1 MPAVQSPTC
10 VAPQYVLSYI
20 RGKETARTN
29 NERSFMALVNYNNI
43 YNPYSRAIYNGSA
56 MSAGSCGSLSSA
68 GGIGSCGYA
77 GSCGGNGSLSYAYGS
92 TSSVNRGSSSGINRG
107 ITYTGSAGNTGR
119 TGSTSYAGSARNAGS
134 TSCAGSTGSVGYI
147 GSSYVGSAGSMAF
160 GGSVGSIGSAGYVA
174 SPFSSLSTNMKKVA
188 NSMSGNNIE
197 DRTITLML
205 QTMQNF
211 VSGKIPLKNA
221 VQILK
226 NYGIKD
232 IQITDSNTKSIKFTL
247 GEKSYTFSCSSEYKS
262 GSPTKEFYSKSDLQ
276 GKGTCYFSD
285 KMLNEYF
292 DISYKDSDGTVLYTL
307 KPDCGYTSADKL
319 GRALF
324 NQYSQDL
331 LLDNFLNNKNR
342 EVESGSLLSRETA
355 DGTIITTQNYT
366 QYIDEIGLAE
376 GEDAKKL
383 RDEALNKL
391 LDDFTLGNLTTSQ
404 ASAIL
409 TAIGVTDKKFDETQE
424 GLYEYTF
431 KYDGV
436 SYTIRCNKAAAESS
450 TDAPLPNYITNLDSS
465 LITPRPIGEVV
476 KPGAASEGLTFGLGK
491 PVQMGGTI
499 SIPPLNT
506 DTDYTTEAV
515 VSEVKDD
522 TTEVEANWNE
532 FLENGDYDKLLN
544 FLNGSNEIEPEEM
557 LDLYN
562 SISEVLDAEFTT
574 SDADRNLKNT
584 LEGAKDILMHSMYK
598 NITGKVWDGD
608 KYSFARDIFYAAVL
622 GSEINKTAIQMVRD
636 MDDVFYMSESQKESL
651 NNILKNPD
659 NANTTEWEFLSQ
671 MNTILRMLATPE
683 DATREMSSLG
693 MTCAQLYI
701 SFNAKYGIDSETFNE
716 LYLIAGDYAL
726 NSGTEPGTVENSQ
739 EFLNALEAYITGDVR
754 ELRSMSA
761 NIQPKLENEIEGS
774 EQYNKL
780 YDIYTNLEDSI
791 QNLTLLANPNDPV
804 FIEKLANKMSNSD
817 LKFTYDNF
825 VEIYQEVLGIDT
837 ITLDDIA
844 ACSIIYT
851 KFVQLIANTEDEDA
865 ISDYNKLLA
874 DYSFKD
880 IVINDNAQD
889 DTPQAYNVNVNKR
902 SLDWNKNENTQQS
915 KKINRMTTNQA
926 LGICDIDFSGD
937 IDPRGEVYR
946 RSIFV
951 KENLTDEQRE
961 YVRKSYI
968 ECANMDMVKELI
980 GENIFG
986 LEIPDGLSTWIPVA
1000 GDLEGYIKN
1009 SSQIRI
1015 DYLDGKINK
1024 AQKIER
1030 EAIEFGVTI
1039 VKLCTSALVLGGKAI
1054 SFLGKMVVKFAP
1066 AKYSLLTGLLTGMG
1080 CKSAEKLLAKF
1091 SKTEIGQLFDLLF
1104 KKGKLGE
1111 FIKNASNVVTEN
1123 GIRSWL
1129 KENKGTNVGEQVE
1142 GNTQGT
1148 GTGPNGASGAGGG
1161 GSSPSNNNNP
1171 SFSDIALAKLDSWT
1185 QQASQSGNWLYYND
1199 SNGNK
1204 NVIMPQVTV
1213 SANMSWYSK
1222 EFFNQLADAGL
1233 SYEEAQMYMATL
1245 REYIKDDNDVT
1256 EVMKAV
1262 ACGKYKITKEEEYA
1276 GSNTYILGI
1285 APVTEGDIIAEG
1297 SGYADQV
1304 DANASKDENGNP
1316 TGNYAGWDKIQEDLA
1331 NQFLLDPND
1340 PTAKG
1345 KTADQIFQDA
1355 WGLNGTNSQGTVCTV
1370 ANDADYINNS
1380 APAASSSN
1388 NKVYIKDKY
1397 YKYDGYK
1404 VTVSITYS
1412 NGNRKDLDITSEL
1425 TSRIY
1430 WEGLRNDTDVSWYE
1444 IQSLLKQYVNC
1455 QNKRE
1460 GNLATFYH

>member
-1 MPAVQSPTC
+1 MPVDQSPTC

-119 TGSTSYAGSARNAGS
+119 TGSTSYAGSARNTGS

-450 TDAPLPNYITNLDSS
+450 TDAPLPNYMTNLDSS

-491 PVQMGGTI
+491 PVQMGGTS

-622 GSEINKTAIQMVRD
+622 GSKNKTAIQMMRD
-636 MDDVFYMSESQKESL
+636 MDDVFYMSESQKECL
-651 NNILKNPD
+651 NNFLENPD
-659 NANTTEWEFLSQ
+659 TTNITDMVFLRQ
-671 MNTILRMLATPE
+671 MDTILRTLSTPE
-683 DATREMSSLG
+683 ATTMELSSLG
-693 MTCAQLYI
+693 STYAQLYD
-701 SFNAKYGIDSETFNE
+701 SFQAKYGIDSEIFGE
-716 LYLIAGDYAL
+716 LYTLAGEYAL
-726 NSGTEPGTVENSQ
+726 NSGTVPGTFENSQ
-739 EFLNALEAYITGDVR
+739 EFLHALESYITGDIKELSAMLDKLNSQNSMELEENSSINTIASLLESEIVNLKYSNS
-754 ELRSMSA
+754 ELRTELL
-761 NIQPKLENEIEGS
+761 IQMTKSDLNFTLENFLNIYNDILGEDGDNYEDYCIGCTLYYDLLKTLANSSVQEEIE
-774 EQYNKL
+774 E
-780 YDIYTNLEDSI
+780 
-791 QNLTLLANPNDPV
+791 LT
-804 FIEKLANKMSNSD
+804 KD
-817 LKFTYDNF
+817 LVNYK
-825 VEIYQEVLGIDT
+825 
-837 ITLDDIA
+837 
-844 ACSIIYT
+844 
-851 KFVQLIANTEDEDA
+851 
-865 ISDYNKLLA
+865 
-874 DYSFKD
+874 FKD
-880 IVINDNAQD
+880 IIEYSEPVTNTTNQPI
-889 DTPQAYNVNVNKR
+889 TCNVNKR
-902 SLDWNKNENTQQS
+902 ICFNDERTYNPTGVSTEQLQEWSRQNQGELWEGDAKTPHLTL
-915 KKINRMTTNQA
+915 TT
-926 LGICDIDFSGD
+926 
-937 IDPRGEVYR
+937 
-946 RSIFV
+946 
-951 KENLTDEQRE
+951 EQRE
-961 YVRKSYI
+961 RNARDFQAAAKAIEPWAKNTAYI
-968 ECANMDMVKELI
+968 PFV
-980 GENIFG
+980 
-986 LEIPDGLSTWIPVA
+986 
-1000 GDLEGYIKN
+1000 GDILTNWVNRNQAAADY
-1009 SSQIRI
+1009 SS
-1015 DYLDGKINK
+1015 GKISRQEYISKVSTEDYAYLAKCLTSVYALGAAMGLKLMKWFKIDTPDVVGYLIKTLSKMGVDKNLLLNLYLQSE
-1024 AQKIER
+1024 QKIFQIGKRLFE
-1030 EAIEFGVTI
+1030 
-1039 VKLCTSALVLGGKAI
+1039 LCR
-1054 SFLGKMVVKFAP
+1054 
-1066 AKYSLLTGLLTGMG
+1066 
-1080 CKSAEKLLAKF
+1080 
-1091 SKTEIGQLFDLLF
+1091 D
-1104 KKGKLGE
+1104 
-1111 FIKNASNVVTEN
+1111 NASNVVIEN
-1123 GIRSWL
+1123 YIR
-1129 KENKGTNVGEQVE
+1129 EQVGSE
-1142 GNTQGT
+1142 QTEQGHKDTQGAGT
-1148 GTGPNGASGAGGG
+1148 GTNGASGAGGG

-1185 QQASQSGNWLYYND
+1185 QQESRSGNWLYYND
-1199 SNGNK
+1199 SEGNK
-1204 NVIMPQVTV
+1204 NVIMPIVTIT
-1213 SANMSWYSK
+1213 AHMPWYRK

-1233 SYEEAQMYMATL
+1233 SYEEAQMYMDTL
-1245 REYIKDDNDVT
+1245 KKYIEDDNDVN

-1285 APVTEGDIIAEG
+1285 APVTDGDIIAEG
-1297 SGYADQV
+1297 SAYADQV

-1331 NQFLLDPND
+1331 NQFLRDPND

-1345 KTADQIFQDA
+1345 KTADEIFQDVCE
-1355 WGLNGTNSQGTVCTV
+1355 LNGTNSQGRVCIV

-1380 APAASSSN
+1380 APVASSSN

-1397 YKYDGYK
+1397 YKYNGFDK
-1404 VTVSITYS
+1404 VTVTITYS
-1412 NGNRKDLDITSEL
+1412 NGAKRDVDITSEL

-1444 IQSLLKQYVNC
+1444 IQSILKQYVNC